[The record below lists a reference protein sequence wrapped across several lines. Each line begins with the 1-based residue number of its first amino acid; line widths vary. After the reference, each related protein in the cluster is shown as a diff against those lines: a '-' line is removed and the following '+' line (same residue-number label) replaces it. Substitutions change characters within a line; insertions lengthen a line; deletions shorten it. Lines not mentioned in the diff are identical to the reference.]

1 MDRCASDTAKFSKLE
16 TLLSPAREFQAEIEL
31 NHGRFLLRQSTLVD
45 LLLHKRTSL
54 LSRYEGRP
62 SLQAGNFPSM
72 TRRAFPP
79 TIGLTMGDPAG
90 VGPELVLR
98 ALQSKELAEKL
109 QLVVLGSRVVLEKQI
124 AFAGSETPPLEF
136 VSLQDFQRGQETPS
150 TTCRFIDVPTVNLEG
165 IETCQVSSA
174 CGKASYDFI
183 QAAIDLALDG
193 TIDAVTTC
201 PINKAALSAA
211 GLEYPGHTE
220 MFAERCH
227 DKEAADRWCM
237 MQFSDEI
244 TCTFA
249 TTHVGY
255 CEVPQLLTRDRVRDT
270 ISLTAQA
277 MRRIHGQEPHL
288 VVCGLNPHAGE
299 GGLFGNREEEA
310 IIIPAIEELRSEGLQ
325 IVGPVPGDTAFLPWR
340 RAQTDAFIC
349 MYHDQGHIPVKA
361 LAFDKAVNTSLGL
374 RVIRTSVDHGT
385 AFDIAWK
392 KPSESDRRPDPGSLF
407 AALNLAA
414 SLAR

>member
-1 MDRCASDTAKFSKLE
+1 
-16 TLLSPAREFQAEIEL
+16 
-31 NHGRFLLRQSTLVD
+31 
-45 LLLHKRTSL
+45 
-54 LSRYEGRP
+54 
-62 SLQAGNFPSM
+62 
-72 TRRAFPP
+72 
-79 TIGLTMGDPAG
+79 MGDPAG

-98 ALQSKELAEKL
+98 ALQLPELAEKL
-109 QLVVLGSRVVLEKQI
+109 QLAVLGSRAVLEKQI
-124 AFAGSETPPLEF
+124 AFAGSETPPIEF
-136 VSLQDFQRGQETPS
+136 LSLQEFRAAAKSPTP
-150 TTCRFIDVPTVNLEG
+150 TCRFVDVPTVNLAG
-165 IETCQVSSA
+165 FETCEVSNA
-174 CGKASYDFI
+174 CGKASFDFI

-201 PINKAALSAA
+201 PINKSALSAA
-211 GLEYPGHTE
+211 GLDYPGHTE

-227 DKEAADRWCM
+227 ESKAADRWCM
-237 MQFSDEI
+237 MQFSEEI

-255 CEVPQLLTRDRVRDT
+255 HEVPKLLTRQRLRDT
-270 ISLTAQA
+270 ISLTAEA
-277 MRRIHGQEPHL
+277 MRRILHREPRL

-299 GGLFGNREEEA
+299 GGLFGSGEEEA
-310 IIIPAIEELRSEGLQ
+310 VILPAIEELRSEGLE

-340 RAQTDAFIC
+340 REQTDAFVC

-392 KPSESDRRPDPGSLF
+392 KPGETDRRPDPSSLF
-407 AALNLAA
+407 AALHLAA
-414 SLAR
+414 SLAK